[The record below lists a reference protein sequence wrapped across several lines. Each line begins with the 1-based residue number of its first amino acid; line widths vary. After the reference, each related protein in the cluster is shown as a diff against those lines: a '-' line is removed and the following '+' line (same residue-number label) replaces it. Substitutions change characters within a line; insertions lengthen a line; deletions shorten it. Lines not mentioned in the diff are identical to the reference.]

1 MGSKYLFV
9 SHPSNSKHCLCRRP
23 LNKVCSC
30 FIQIL
35 FCKSLTGLDL
45 VFQRLPAVVQQL
57 AERLR
62 LLLELEV
69 EELPQLDR
77 VVEVEHLLVA
87 VVGLGDEVLE
97 RVFLAWSSS
106 PLSSSWC

>member
-1 MGSKYLFV
+1 MPQAFEQSLFLF
-9 SHPSNSKHCLCRRP
+9 N
-23 LNKVCSC
+23 
-30 FIQIL
+30 QIL
-35 FCKSLTGLDL
+35 LCKSLTGLDL

-57 AERLR
+57 AERLG

-69 EELPQLDR
+69 EQLPQLDR